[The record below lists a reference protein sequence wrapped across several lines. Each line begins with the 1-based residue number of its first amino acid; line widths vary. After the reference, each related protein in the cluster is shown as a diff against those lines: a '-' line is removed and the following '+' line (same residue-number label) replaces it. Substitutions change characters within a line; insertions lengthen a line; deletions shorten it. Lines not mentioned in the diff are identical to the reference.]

1 MGLTVFGLFVLPQ
14 RKSWP
19 DLILQKKKSPGPL
32 AASPALLNFFRFSS
46 VVSTVVSQKKKKLS
60 QLVVLLRKQFLL
72 FAINNGNPEKGAS

>member
-46 VVSTVVSQKKKKLS
+46 VVSTVVSQKKKKK
-60 QLVVLLRKQFLL
+60 VVSTGRPSPK
-72 FAINNGNPEKGAS
+72 AIPSLCHQ